1 MSDGGGESAREH
13 EQSNRITLRKPS
25 CGDDFAR
32 AVSKIS
38 VAQVCEVVGY
48 QSFQLSALET
58 LSDVA
63 VQYIRNVGK
72 TAHLYA
78 NLSGRTDCNVFDII
92 QGLEDL
98 SAAQGFAGA
107 SDINHCL
114 ASSGT
119 IKEISQY
126 VAEAEHVPFAYTIP
140 RFPVVK
146 DRKLTPSFWQSREE
160 TPGEHIPTWL
170 PAFPEPH
177 TYSRSTTCNEGAT
190 EPDSALVEQEKQQR
204 NVERAMLNFH
214 HRLVCNGM
222 EGPSLD
228 PGDAENAKQAR
239 ESNPFLATP
248 LQFGE
253 TEVSQVTLPAKL
265 SIEAT
270 EETLKAEN
278 HAKDKCSSVLET
290 FAPAIE
296 AIKNKP
302 FELEEDQKTLSS
314 RKPTV
319 QFKIGMSKK
328 SLGTMLHSGPHKKG
342 FEEVYPWFGREN
354 EKDEKKRRA
363 EKILKNSMEN
373 SQELAQL

>member
-1 MSDGGGESAREH
+1 MSDGGGESGREH
-13 EQSNRITLRKPS
+13 EQSNRALRKS
-25 CGDDFAR
+25 SGGGDEFAR
-32 AVSKIS
+32 AISKIA
-38 VAQVCEVVGY
+38 VAQVCEIVGF
-48 QSFQLSALET
+48 QTFQLSALET

-98 SAAQGFAGA
+98 SMAQGFAGA

-119 IKEISQY
+119 VKEISQY
-126 VAEAEHVPFAYTIP
+126 VTETEHVPFAYSTP
-140 RFPVVK
+140 QFPVIK
-146 DRKLTPSFWQSREE
+146 DRKLTLSFWQSGEE

-177 TYSRSTTCNEGAT
+177 TYSQSTTCNERAT
-190 EPDSALVEQEKQQR
+190 EPDSAIVEQEKQQR
-204 NVERAMLNFH
+204 NVERATLNFQR
-214 HRLVCNGM
+214 RLVCNGM
-222 EGPSLD
+222 EGPSVD
-228 PGDAENAKQAR
+228 PGDVEKAKQAR
-239 ESNPFLATP
+239 ENNPFLATP

-270 EETLKAEN
+270 EEILVAEN

-296 AIKNKP
+296 AIKNKS
-302 FELEEDQKTLSS
+302 FELEEDQKILSS

-354 EKDEKKRRA
+354 GKDEKKRRA